1 MGIDVVDHRD
11 AGPQH
16 ERSAWSAVVV
26 AAAGLAWV
34 GGILVHVLGVLGP
47 AVAGAGVAAGVV
59 AGWRERRPVWRVI
72 TVVAT
77 LACFAALSLYAL
89 VLTSTVSWPPTG

>member
-1 MGIDVVDHRD
+1 MGFDVVDRRA
-11 AGPQH
+11 AGPGH
-16 ERSAWSAVVV
+16 ESSAWSVVVV

-34 GGILVHVLGVLGP
+34 GGIFLHVLGVLGP
-47 AVAGAGVAAGVV
+47 AVAGAGVVAGLV

-72 TVVAT
+72 SVVAT